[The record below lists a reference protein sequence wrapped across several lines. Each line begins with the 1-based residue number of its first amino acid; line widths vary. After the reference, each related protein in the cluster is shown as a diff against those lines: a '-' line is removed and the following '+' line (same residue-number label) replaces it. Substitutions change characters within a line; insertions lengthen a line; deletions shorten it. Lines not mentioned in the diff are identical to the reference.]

1 MLVFGG
7 EGGSPT
13 RDAGGRGGAYSQ
25 AEKSEAPKTAS
36 FIQEAP
42 RSLGPMRARPC
53 GYSGEGAWQTQALC
67 PGAGSQGRETPH
79 SKSELTQKG
88 VGGFIHSPHYLA
100 CPPTS
105 PKTRL
110 LRPKG
115 LFQDWG
121 CWSGGQAASLC
132 GSCRVGSF
140 MALQPLSPSV
150 GHGLGAGSSSTTA
163 NQYPRPGAGECGAWA
178 GAKGRPRT
186 PPYCSGSA
194 PGSWPGGPGPS
205 SVPLTAFPRVLL
217 GGAPVLWAGL
227 GWPSSLPIFSLSRFR
242 HP

>member
-1 MLVFGG
+1 M
-7 EGGSPT
+7 
-13 RDAGGRGGAYSQ
+13 
-25 AEKSEAPKTAS
+25 
-36 FIQEAP
+36 
-42 RSLGPMRARPC
+42 
-53 GYSGEGAWQTQALC
+53 QALC

-115 LFQDWG
+115 LFEDWG

-150 GHGLGAGSSSTTA
+150 GHGLGGVVP
-163 NQYPRPGAGECGAWA
+163 PRLPTNTPGLGQ
-178 GAKGRPRT
+178 
-186 PPYCSGSA
+186 GSA
-194 PGSWPGGPGPS
+194 GHGQALKAGPGH
-205 SVPLTAFPRVLL
+205 PLIVAALL
-217 GGAPVLWAGL
+217 QAPGQAVQALVQC
-227 GWPSSLPIFSLSRFR
+227 P
-242 HP
+242 